1 MPFAATGVNY
11 NQITM
16 KITVP
21 PTAARNG
28 ILRVWLQRIPVDSQI
43 IYAFRTRPN
52 TADEHPISQ
61 AHIYGR
67 GEGSSASEKVM
78 LQFPINPGGKPFQ
91 AGEVLILKRRNTAAD
106 AYEDIQL
113 DVIEVT

>member
-1 MPFAATGVNY
+1 
-11 NQITM
+11 M

-21 PTAARNG
+21 STAARNG

-43 IYAFRTRPN
+43 IYAFRTSPN
-52 TADEHPISQ
+52 AADAHPISQ

-78 LQFPINPGGKPFQ
+78 LQFPVNPADLPFL
-91 AGEVLILKRRNTAAD
+91 AGEVLILKKRSSSTG
-106 AYEDIQL
+106 AYEDVQF